1 MNSEI
6 LDHKRRPEELTL
18 HADAILQL
26 SQEGTGK
33 ELQDKVFRL
42 QERFSSLE
50 DAAAENSELCEDAK
64 GDVQK
69 YNELEKEFNELIVSL
84 RESFDVLK
92 AKPKKPVG
100 NVQETIDSHMVSCAV
115 YYYTVHLFVC
125 LFIYAV
131 VYCTM
136 NTVN

>member
-6 LDHKRRPEELTL
+6 LDHKRRPEELAL
-18 HADAILQL
+18 HADAILQV

-33 ELQDKVFRL
+33 ELQDKVCRL

-69 YNELEKEFNELIVSL
+69 YNELEKEYNELMISL

-92 AKPKKPVG
+92 AKPLKPVG
-100 NVQETIDSHMVSCAV
+100 NVQETIDGHMVS
-115 YYYTVHLFVC
+115 FV
-125 LFIYAV
+125 L
-131 VYCTM
+131 
-136 NTVN
+136 